1 VLHGKVTIV
10 DGTHVTLEERMTWL
24 EARAGKD
31 DEMIRALRDAVTVNV
46 QMEAANSRALK
57 DHAEW
62 LVAHDQALI
71 RSREEMIRSREEMI
85 RSREE
90 FDRRMQAHDRRMQAL
105 DERIEKLVSG
115 IGEFIR
121 REAK

>member
-1 VLHGKVTIV
+1 M
-10 DGTHVTLEERMTWL
+10 TLEERMASL
-24 EARAGKD
+24 EARLGKD

-57 DHAEW
+57 DHANW

-71 RSREEMIRSREEMI
+71 RSREELI

-90 FDRRMQAHDRRMQAL
+90 FDHRMKIL
-105 DERIEKLVSG
+105 DERIQNLVSG
-115 IGEFIR
+115 FGEFIR